1 MKYEKEWKGDFDN
14 QKLEWSHLNFGIKLQ
29 LINWKWYKQRAQFS
43 SMIKYNTG
51 KLKKKKDDECSR
63 RNNQPLN
70 SYSLSLFFLFF
81 FFGE

>member
-51 KLKKKKDDECSR
+51 KLKKKKKKMMNVQEEIT
-63 RNNQPLN
+63 NH
-70 SYSLSLFFLFF
+70 
-81 FFGE
+81 